1 MKSPE
6 SYGGIL
12 TIEKSVETDSFDR
25 TVIYVE
31 TEEYFPS
38 QMVAEK
44 ATVYSGIHK
53 V

>member
-25 TVIYVE
+25 TVICVE